1 MILPSLALL
10 ERTDHRWICPFS
22 VHWGEAVMATSRLKR
37 REGPAGSGTARTGID
52 LEAGLLS
59 DYRFEKVNDPFKA
72 RMKK

>member
-1 MILPSLALL
+1 MCANFGFGALGGQFDRGFVL
-10 ERTDHRWICPFS
+10 DLRWR
-22 VHWGEAVMATSRLKR
+22 SRLR
-37 REGPAGSGTARTGID
+37 CATLGQARSETARTGID